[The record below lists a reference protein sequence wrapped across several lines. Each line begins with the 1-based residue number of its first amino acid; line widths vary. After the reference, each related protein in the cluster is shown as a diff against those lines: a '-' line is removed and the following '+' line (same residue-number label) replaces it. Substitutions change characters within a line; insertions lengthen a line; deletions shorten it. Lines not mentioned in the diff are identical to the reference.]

1 MTTLKLIR
9 HYVAHHRR
17 GDKPEALT
25 VTAATNAETR
35 REDWPGIAV
44 DFSISEDRF
53 FEEPTVLLAPQANY
67 D

>member
-9 HYVAHHRR
+9 HYVAHHRG

-35 REDWPGIAV
+35 RESDCPGIAM
-44 DFSISEDRF
+44 DFSVSEDRF
-53 FEEPTVLLAPQANY
+53 FEEPKVLLAPQAKL
-67 D
+67 